1 MAAADVGQ
9 GGAPKVSV
17 VIPSYNYA
25 RFLGQTIASLQAQ
38 SWAHWEAI
46 IVDDGSTDDTE
57 AVAAQLLGEDSRIV
71 YVRQPNGGTSAAKNT
86 GIRHARGEYLLFL
99 DADDLLTANKL
110 AAHIEHF
117 QNSPHVDISYSRF
130 RYFLDGD
137 ESRLFTKLDLSS
149 EQEWAVA
156 IDGRYDVALPVFL
169 RGNNMAIHAAMVR
182 KSLVDRVGDFDT
194 EMRALE
200 DWDYWLRC
208 ILRGAHLA
216 FLDDPQVLAL
226 TRVHKGSATHRLD
239 FSDYKRRVYEK
250 VRQEALGL
258 RGEGDERLQSVL
270 DKELQRLAR
279 RERKRLLRAQRKALQ
294 ARIRCVGLLDFRELA
309 HIAEQFGR
317 MNCLAA
323 YLRVLLKYLS
333 VWR

>member
-1 MAAADVGQ
+1 MAAAERGPVR
-9 GGAPKVSV
+9 APKVSV

-38 SWAHWEAI
+38 SWTDWEAI

-57 AVAAQLLGEDSRIV
+57 KVAAQLLGGDSRIV
-71 YVRQPNGGTSAAKNT
+71 YVRQPNGGTSAAKNA
-86 GIRHARGEYLLFL
+86 GIRHACGEYLLFL

-110 AAHIEHF
+110 AAHVEHF
-117 QNSPHVDISYSRF
+117 QNNPHIDISYSRF

-149 EQEWAVA
+149 AQEWAVA

-182 KSLVDRVGDFDT
+182 KSLIDRVGDFDT

-216 FLDDPQVLAL
+216 FLDDPQVVAL
-226 TRVHKGSATHRLD
+226 TRVHESSATQMLD
-239 FSDYKRRVYEK
+239 FSGYKRRVYEK

-258 RGEGDERLQSVL
+258 RGEGDERLQVLL
-270 DKELQRLAR
+270 DKELLRLVR
-279 RERKRLLRAQRKALQ
+279 RERKRLLKTRRKTLQ
-294 ARIRCVGLLDFRELA
+294 ARIRGAGLLNFSELSL
-309 HIAEQFGR
+309 IAEQFGR